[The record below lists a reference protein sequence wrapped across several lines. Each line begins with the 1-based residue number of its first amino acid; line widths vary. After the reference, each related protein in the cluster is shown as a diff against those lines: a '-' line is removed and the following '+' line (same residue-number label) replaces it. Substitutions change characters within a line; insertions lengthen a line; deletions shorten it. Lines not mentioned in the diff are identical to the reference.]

1 VKDISNVM
9 LYNTQSSCSAKLLRD
24 ICISNNIMS
33 ALKADLSTDCFL
45 ITISPFSFSVLTGR
59 TKTY

>member
-1 VKDISNVM
+1 M